1 MITCYGCD
9 YAFNMEL
16 LTQYPIEDQTF
27 LICPNCLH
35 TIETLEGEV
44 A

>member
-16 LTQYPIEDQTF
+16 LTQYPIEDQVF
-27 LICPNCLH
+27 LICPDCLARV
-35 TIETLEGEV
+35 EGLQV

>member
-1 MITCYGCD
+1 MMTCYGCD

-16 LTQYPIEDQTF
+16 LTEYPLQG
-27 LICPNCLH
+27 LSVMICPECLARV
-35 TIETLEGEV
+35 EGLEVE

>member
-1 MITCYGCD
+1 MMTCYGCD

-16 LTQYPIEDQTF
+16 LTEYGFQGITEM
-27 LICPNCLH
+27 LCPDCLYKV
-35 TIETLEGEV
+35 EGVV